1 MKRFSEQFHT
11 KASTVKL
18 QSAERRELRER
29 VVSYMEYHPLSAT
42 AGKLAARSQKM
53 LSIPGYEMVQIPF
66 SIVLKWAS
74 VTAAFLLVVVPVLAE
89 RTVPGDNLYAVKV
102 RFNEEVRSTLT
113 ITSYAKV
120 EWETERINRRIAE
133 ARLLANEGKLT
144 NEVEAEI
151 AAAVKEHTE
160 IVQHE
165 IDVMRE
171 DDVDQ
176 ATLASIQLT
185 TTLELQSAS
194 LQEEGN
200 TTLALAMNDVA
211 SGNPAQMVVD
221 VINESLSANE
231 SQVESAGI
239 PAYDKIMARVE
250 INTTRAYE
258 LLNSL
263 PVGPEDQLRKDI
275 NRRLEDVN
283 RSIEKSKNTR
293 GENEMLAS
301 EYLVDVLQRTQKLVV
316 YMSDIEANRAIALE
330 SVVPVVLTENEQKQE
345 FAAIS
350 SEIHR
355 KQEILKTVM
364 PKLPA
369 NISEKVAYSIDIAAK
384 NETIAASSTEI
395 VSALNLVKES
405 DAVLTDSLMLVKA
418 AGIDISIAAPA
429 IEPEQ
434 VNASTTE
441 PATTEEGDTEVE

>member
-42 AGKLAARSQKM
+42 AGKPAARSQKM

-283 RSIEKSKNTR
+283 GSIEKSKNTR
-293 GENEMLAS
+293 GENEVLAS

-345 FAAIS
+345 FDAIS

-369 NISEKVAYSIDIAAK
+369 NISEKVAYSIDIAVK

-395 VSALNLVKES
+395 ASALNLVKES

-441 PATTEEGDTEVE
+441 PATTEEGDTEAE